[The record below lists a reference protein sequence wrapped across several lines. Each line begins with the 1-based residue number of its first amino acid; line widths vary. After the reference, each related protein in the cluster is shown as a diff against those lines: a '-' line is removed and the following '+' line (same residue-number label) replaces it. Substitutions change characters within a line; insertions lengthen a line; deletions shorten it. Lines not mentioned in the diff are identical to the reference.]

1 MLELT
6 TAALSINMLKLIRNE
21 LEISEKSAREKV
33 RYFEEKSWTNI
44 GVVLGYIKNQV
55 KRFKIL
61 LQIEFR

>member
-55 KRFKIL
+55 KWFKIL